1 MRKKHQTDKGAW
13 VKDLRLYVHVPFC
26 VKKCDYCDFLSGPSD
41 EKGIEDY
48 FNALYKEIRSYK
60 SRTDEYV
67 VSSIFIGGGTPSCV
81 ESKYISRTLMEL
93 KNVFSLAADIS
104 PEITIEVNPGTID
117 KEKLI
122 EYKNAG
128 INRISFGLQSADDKE
143 LRFLGRIHSY
153 SEFENNYLLARELG
167 FDNINIDLI
176 SSLPGQSIKSWE
188 NTLLTVAKLNPEHI
202 SAYSLIIEEGTPF
215 YDLYGPEGIY
225 KDRLMSE
232 EDDRI
237 IYKMTKEILSSCG
250 YNRYEISNYA
260 KPGYICRHNMAYW
273 EGESYL
279 GIGLGS
285 ASYIDHTR
293 FNNTGSLIEYLNI
306 NELIGYKHN
315 IIMSTNNE
323 NTGLLHDF
331 FE

>member
-1 MRKKHQTDKGAW
+1 MICT
-13 VKDLRLYVHVPFC
+13 VLRV
-26 VKKCDYCDFLSGPSD
+26 
-41 EKGIEDY
+41 
-48 FNALYKEIRSYK
+48 
-60 SRTDEYV
+60 
-67 VSSIFIGGGTPSCV
+67 
-81 ESKYISRTLMEL
+81 
-93 KNVFSLAADIS
+93 
-104 PEITIEVNPGTID
+104 
-117 KEKLI
+117 
-122 EYKNAG
+122 
-128 INRISFGLQSADDKE
+128 
-143 LRFLGRIHSY
+143 
-153 SEFENNYLLARELG
+153 
-167 FDNINIDLI
+167 
-176 SSLPGQSIKSWE
+176 
-188 NTLLTVAKLNPEHI
+188 
-202 SAYSLIIEEGTPF
+202 
-215 YDLYGPEGIY
+215 Y